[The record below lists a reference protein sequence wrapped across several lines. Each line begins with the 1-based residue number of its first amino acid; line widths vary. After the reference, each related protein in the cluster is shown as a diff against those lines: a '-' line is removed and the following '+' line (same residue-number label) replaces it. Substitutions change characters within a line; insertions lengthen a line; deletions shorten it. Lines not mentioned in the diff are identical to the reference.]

1 MKKALKLVQF
11 FIILILLSSIII
23 LRKNIK
29 NSENK
34 HKEKEALLVDQ
45 YLDLQIDNS
54 KLLDHI
60 NLLDDEIK
68 ILSSC
73 CANRGLTTKDV
84 EYGD

>member
-11 FIILILLSSIII
+11 FIILILLSCIII

-34 HKEKEALLVDQ
+34 HREKHSLLVDQ

-54 KLLDHI
+54 ELLDHI
-60 NLLDDEIK
+60 NTLDDEIK
-68 ILSSC
+68 ILGSC
-73 CANRGLTTKDV
+73 CANEGLTTKDV

>member
-34 HKEKEALLVDQ
+34 HKQTEALLVDQ

-73 CANRGLTTKDV
+73 CANGGLTAKDV

>member
-11 FIILILLSSIII
+11 FIILILLSCIII

-34 HKEKEALLVDQ
+34 HKQKEAELIDQ
-45 YLDLQIDNS
+45 NLDLQIDNS

-73 CANRGLTTKDV
+73 CANENLNPKDI
-84 EYGD
+84 

>member
-11 FIILILLSSIII
+11 FIILILLSCIII

-34 HKEKEALLVDQ
+34 HKQTEALLVDQ

-73 CANRGLTTKDV
+73 CANGGLTAKDV

>member
-1 MKKALKLVQF
+1 MKKTLKLVQF
-11 FIILILLSSIII
+11 FIILILLSCIII

-29 NSENK
+29 NSEKNY
-34 HKEKEALLVDQ
+34 KEKEAELIDKH
-45 YLDLQIDNS
+45 LDLQMDNS

-73 CANRGLTTKDV
+73 CANEGLNPKNI
-84 EYGD
+84 